1 MSSSRVFFRIA
12 GAALIVLLCAASAAA
27 QTVTVSPST
36 SVANIGDVVTV
47 NVMVNDITNLRFAKA
62 VVAFDNTIIQL
73 TAVTSAGKFL
83 STGGTISATTLP
95 TTITSSVSSIEIDQA
110 LLTDA
115 SVTGSGVLFTLTF
128 NAVAKG
134 TSPVTVS
141 SVDLRNNAV
150 PPAQISVSIT
160 SGSVT
165 CGPTVVNTKVML
177 EGPFTG
183 GYMTTLLRTNGYL
196 PTTQPY
202 SASPW
207 SYNGVESVVSIPVGV
222 VDWVLLELRT
232 GTASATMVA
241 RRAAFLKSDGTIV
254 DVDGSSAVQFTG
266 VAQGTYYVVIRH
278 RNHLAVMSASGVS
291 LTAASALYDFT
302 TALGMYYGGNA
313 KLLTAGVY
321 GMYSGDANTSGDVG
335 STDRDATWNGRNGV
349 GYLEADVDLSSD
361 VAANDRALTWNNR
374 NKATQVP

>member
-1 MSSSRVFFRIA
+1 MSSSKVCFRIA
-12 GAALIVLLCAASAAA
+12 GAALIAFLCAASAAA

-47 NVMVNDITNLRFAKA
+47 NVMVNSITNLRFAKA
-62 VVAFDNTIIQL
+62 VVTFDNTIIQL
-73 TAVTSAGKFL
+73 TAVTSEGKFL

-95 TTITSSVSSIEIDQA
+95 TTLSSSVSSIEVNQA

-134 TSPVTVS
+134 ISAVTVS

-150 PPAQISVSIT
+150 PPSQISVSIT
-160 SGSVT
+160 SGSVV
-165 CGPTVVNTKVML
+165 CGPTVVNAKAWL
-177 EGPFTG
+177 EGPYSSG
-183 GYMTTLLRTNGYL
+183 SMTTSLRTSGYL

-207 SYNGVESVVSIPVGV
+207 SYNGTESVGVIPAGV

-232 GTASATMVA
+232 GTASGTMQA
-241 RRAAFLKSDGTIV
+241 RRAAFIKSDGTIV
-254 DVDGSSAVQFTG
+254 DVDGTSAVQFTS
-266 VAQGTYYVVIRH
+266 VTPGTYYIMLRH
-278 RNHLAVMSASGVS
+278 RNHLAVMSGGGVA
-291 LTAASALYDFT
+291 LTPTSALYDFT
-302 TALGMYYGGNA
+302 TALSKYTGGDA
-313 KLLTAGVY
+313 KLLSTGIY
-321 GMYSGDANTSGDVG
+321 GLYGGDADGSGDVAAL
-335 STDRDATWNGRNGV
+335 DRTATWNGRNGV
-349 GYLEADVDLSSD
+349 GYVLADVDLSSD
-361 VAANDRALTWNNR
+361 VAANDRSLTWNNR